1 MEAAQ
6 SKLRALPTIG
16 QAGCRG
22 AAVEALAMRD
32 QFELFTYASFLLGVE
47 NPDPEHGP
55 HLGLAGYYLVGAPT
69 GGEAT
74 ARIAWV
80 ALSVAL
86 RRVGSSPRV
95 ACCEQE
101 DPRALLLGDWTAD
114 AHDSMR
120 LVGSGGR
127 GVAAELVVQLHRL
140 PRPRARE
147 LHAAVH
153 RRGCGGQ
160 RGQHHGRG
168 GAARRLV
175 RRPGAA
181 GWREGGGG
189 GDGRAHGQGFA
200 KRRAL
205 SE

>member
-1 MEAAQ
+1 MPSHWFAQWKTEEAWKQEVERVMEAAQ

-86 RRVGSSPRV
+86 RRVGS
-95 ACCEQE
+95 
-101 DPRALLLGDWTAD
+101 
-114 AHDSMR
+114 
-120 LVGSGGR
+120 
-127 GVAAELVVQLHRL
+127 
-140 PRPRARE
+140 
-147 LHAAVH
+147 
-153 RRGCGGQ
+153 
-160 RGQHHGRG
+160 
-168 GAARRLV
+168 
-175 RRPGAA
+175 
-181 GWREGGGG
+181 
-189 GDGRAHGQGFA
+189 
-200 KRRAL
+200 
-205 SE
+205 